1 MEHISNA
8 AFNGFLVIGGLM
20 LIAIGYGDKR
30 DMMAVAGAILILA
43 FAYWNKDAFH
53 TEAQAAD
60 EMLPQQQPGEPP
72 QRQGGN

>member
-20 LIAIGYGDKR
+20 LIALGYGDKR

-43 FAYWNKDAFH
+43 FAHWNKDAFH
-53 TEAQAAD
+53 AEEEAVD
-60 EMLPQQQPGEPP
+60 EVVPPAPANGQQQPGG
-72 QRQGGN
+72 R

>member
-20 LIAIGYGDKR
+20 LIALGYADKR
-30 DMMAVAGAILILA
+30 DMMAVAGAILFLA

-53 TEAQAAD
+53 TEQMIDESVPLQPDQQAQ
-60 EMLPQQQPGEPP
+60 
-72 QRQGGN
+72 QRGQ